1 MEKGHILLVED
12 DAAICDA
19 MSELLVSEGYEV
31 HCAMDGQQALDWLRE
46 AEPLPHLILLD
57 LMMPVLDGIQ
67 FRLRQVAED
76 RLSDIP
82 VVVMSADTRG
92 AEKSSGIG
100 AHGYLKKPL
109 EIDDLLDIV
118 ERWTRHIPGGSAGRS
133 H

>member
-19 MSELLVSEGYEV
+19 MSELLTSEGYQV
-31 HCAMDGQQALDWLRE
+31 HCAMDGQQALDWLRG
-46 AEPLPHLILLD
+46 AERLPHLILLD

-67 FRLRQVAED
+67 FRVQQVAED

-82 VVVMSADTRG
+82 VVVMSADTGG

-118 ERWTRHIPGGSAGRS
+118 ERWTQRPPDRCTGRS